1 MKHIT
6 DILHTDANEKLKVL
20 YPFLVI
26 DTIDQYPVRS
36 VIVSSVKANEI
47 SVPSIFFVCPATDL
61 DYFHIK
67 IPPPEPNIKFR
78 YLLFEGFDIIEMIL
92 RFGKKRDLIFHLNP
106 SNRLVKHFLLSC
118 IKVKALSFH
127 FHCLERKMMVSSFTD
142 LADEELEWLKRN
154 YERSRELKFSA
165 ELFSMSSEQLSREF
179 KRSVRFY
186 RFNEITTDKILA
198 EQSSKFM
205 QYGTLDYH

>member
-1 MKHIT
+1 MNE
-6 DILHTDANEKLKVL
+6 ILHIDANEKMEVL
-20 YPFLVI
+20 YPFRLI
-26 DTIDQYPVRS
+26 DRINQYPKRS
-36 VIVSSVKANEI
+36 VIVSSVKANELFM
-47 SVPSIFFVCPATDL
+47 PSIFFICPEADM

-78 YLLFEGFDIIEMIL
+78 YLPLEGLAIIEIIL
-92 RFGKKRDLIFHLNP
+92 RFGKKRDLTFHLNP
-106 SNRLVKHFLLSC
+106 SNKLVKHFLLSC
-118 IKVKALSFH
+118 IKVSAISFH

-142 LADEELEWLKRN
+142 LDDEELDWLKRN
-154 YERSRELKFSA
+154 YDRSRELKFSA